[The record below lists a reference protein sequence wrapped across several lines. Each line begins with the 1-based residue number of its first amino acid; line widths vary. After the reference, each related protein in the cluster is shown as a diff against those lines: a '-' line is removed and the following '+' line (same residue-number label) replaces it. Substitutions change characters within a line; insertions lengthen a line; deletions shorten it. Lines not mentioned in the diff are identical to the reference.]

1 MLIGYDLCKGGG
13 RGLSF
18 ANMKPMVGE
27 KLRQARVARQL
38 SLADVASEA
47 HVSAA
52 TLSRVERDKQAIDV
66 ELFLTLARVLSATP
80 ADLLSEDDGS
90 KSDGALAARIAAMQS
105 RERTKLWRQLNEERR
120 ELRDRRRSDNQAM
133 AQEFEE
139 LLAQMDFLRDEIE
152 SVRARLTKK
161 R

>member
-1 MLIGYDLCKGGG
+1 
-13 RGLSF
+13 
-18 ANMKPMVGE
+18 MVGE

-80 ADLLSEDDGS
+80 ADLLSEDDGNE
-90 KSDGALAARIAAMQS
+90 SDGALVTRIAAMQS

-120 ELRDRRRSDNQAM
+120 ELRTRRRSDSQAM
-133 AQEFEE
+133 ALEFEE

>member
-1 MLIGYDLCKGGG
+1 
-13 RGLSF
+13 
-18 ANMKPMVGE
+18 MVGE
-27 KLRQARVARQL
+27 KLRQARVARQM
-38 SLADVASEA
+38 SLADVASQA

-66 ELFLTLARVLSATP
+66 GLFLTLARVLSTAP
-80 ADLLSEDDGS
+80 ADLLSEGDGS
-90 KSDGALAARIAAMQS
+90 ESDSALATRIAAMQS

-120 ELRDRRRSDNQAM
+120 DLRNHRRADNQAM
-133 AQEFEE
+133 ALEVEE

-152 SVRARLTKK
+152 SVRTRLTKK